1 MYFVELMS
9 GNRFVGKVLLATG
22 AASGLG
28 EATARRFAADGGR
41 VAVLDLDADGAG
53 AVAAELEGSV
63 GLGCDVSDEGSVR
76 EAVRAAHERLGRLD
90 GVVNAAGYA
99 RFGPAEELSLSDWN
113 RMLAVHLTGTFLVC
127 RAAVPLLRAA
137 GGGAIV
143 NFASVTALI
152 ARPNAAAYSAAK
164 GGIVSFSRQLALD
177 VGADGIRVNVVA
189 PGSVRTPMSAEYYG
203 EPGHEIRPLP
213 LSIQSRLG
221 EPDEV
226 AAPVCF
232 LLSDEAGFCT
242 GTVFVVDGGATAV

>member
-1 MYFVELMS
+1 MS
-9 GNRFVGKVLLATG
+9 SSRFEGKALLATG

-28 EATARRFAADGGR
+28 AATARRFAAEGGR
-41 VAVLDLDADGAG
+41 VAVLDLDGGGAE
-53 AVAAELEGSV
+53 ALAAELDGSV
-63 GLGCDVSDEGSVR
+63 GLGCDVADERSVGK
-76 EAVRAAHERLGRLD
+76 AVHAAHERLGRLD

-99 RFGPAEELSLSDWN
+99 KFGPAEECSLADWN

-127 RAAVPLLRAA
+127 RAAIPLLRAA
-137 GGGAIV
+137 GGGSIV

-152 ARPNAAAYSAAK
+152 ARPHAAAYSAAK

-177 VGADGIRVNVVA
+177 VGTDGIRVNVVA
-189 PGSVRTPMSAEYYG
+189 PGSVRTPMSTEYYG

-221 EPDEV
+221 EPDEI

-232 LLSDEAGFCT
+232 LLSDEAGFFT
-242 GTVFVVDGGATAV
+242 GTVFVADGGATAV